1 MHMRHIQIHFARRF
15 PSENR
20 GISLLIV
27 VVILG
32 TALLIMSLSAL
43 IIGFGEREGGDALQG
58 AGETLAVAD
67 GCMNEVFLRLS
78 RDASYGSGGG
88 AIPFTAP
95 NGSCSI
101 TVQDTGGGSRQ
112 IDVTATSAS
121 FVKHIR
127 SSVVIAGAGVTL
139 TSWEERGD

>member
-1 MHMRHIQIHFARRF
+1 MHMRHIQTHFTQRF
-15 PSENR
+15 QLENR

-32 TALLIMSLSAL
+32 TALLIMSLGAF
-43 IIGFGEREGGDALQG
+43 IIGFGEREGGDAVRE

-67 GCMNEVFLRLS
+67 GCMNEALLRLS
-78 RDASYGSGGG
+78 RDSLYGSGGS

-95 NGSCSI
+95 NGSCTI

-112 IDVTATSAS
+112 IDVSATGESS
-121 FVKHIR
+121 VKHIR
-127 SSVVIAGAGVTL
+127 AGALISGAAVTL